1 MKPYF
6 TIMIS
11 WSDREPC
18 ELGLYLTSDSRLNI
32 YEVWF
37 TESTHVCKK
46 EHRINL
52 YAGMQT
58 TTRPYQ
64 LSQSTESEQYH
75 RGYQNRLRNE
85 VRINLD
91 DMHRF
96 HMYEN
101 PATT

>member
-11 WSDREPC
+11 WSDREPR

-46 EHRINL
+46 EHRIELIYTQGCKQQLDHIN
-52 YAGMQT
+52 YHSPRNRNSIIGDIKIDCE
-58 TTRPYQ
+58 TR
-64 LSQSTESEQYH
+64 L
-75 RGYQNRLRNE
+75 G
-85 VRINLD
+85 
-91 DMHRF
+91 
-96 HMYEN
+96 
-101 PATT
+101 